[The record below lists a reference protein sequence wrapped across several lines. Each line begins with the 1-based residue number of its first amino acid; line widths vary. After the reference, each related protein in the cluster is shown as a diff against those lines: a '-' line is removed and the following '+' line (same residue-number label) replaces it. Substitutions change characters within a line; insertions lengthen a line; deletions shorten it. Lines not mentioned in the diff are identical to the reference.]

1 MNRKFISNSNFIL
14 RKILNLKD
22 NTDII
27 KEFIEVILNIKIEN
41 IRINPYLEILKNKL
55 PKEEN
60 FGIVNVRVKT
70 KEEEFNVGIQIVDG
84 EHILTKMLLY
94 FSQIHF
100 YQLEY
105 KDNNELARTVTIN
118 ILDTIWVNETKYHS
132 RMISGKEK
140 NEAVKECIEIHVLEL
155 PKFKLKMSKINK
167 KEAWLSYLKGENIA
181 QAIENSEKIKKL
193 DEQLNNYWKEEI
205 IE

>member
-70 KEEEFNVGIQIVDG
+70 KEEEFNVYNARLISAA
-84 EHILTKMLLY
+84 ILKVYGSASLNSLA
-94 FSQIHF
+94 FL
-100 YQLEY
+100 QL
-105 KDNNELARTVTIN
+105 
-118 ILDTIWVNETKYHS
+118 
-132 RMISGKEK
+132 
-140 NEAVKECIEIHVLEL
+140 
-155 PKFKLKMSKINK
+155 
-167 KEAWLSYLKGENIA
+167 
-181 QAIENSEKIKKL
+181 
-193 DEQLNNYWKEEI
+193 
-205 IE
+205 